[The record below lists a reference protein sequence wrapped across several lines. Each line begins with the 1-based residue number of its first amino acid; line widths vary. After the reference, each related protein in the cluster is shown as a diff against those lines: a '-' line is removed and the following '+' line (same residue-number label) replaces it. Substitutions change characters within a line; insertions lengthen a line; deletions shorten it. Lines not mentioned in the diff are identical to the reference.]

1 MKPGANLLT
10 QKFIEYSFSLV
21 YNHKIVTFLK
31 MKLLV
36 VEARLLIE
44 NLAEKNSDDL
54 FYHLCRSLNMLR
66 FKIYEDCPAG

>member
-1 MKPGANLLT
+1 MKT
-10 QKFIEYSFSLV
+10 KVQTTY
-21 YNHKIVTFLK
+21 
-31 MKLLV
+31 
-36 VEARLLIE
+36 R